1 MFVKINDEINLKVK
15 TCISRDEI
23 SKGMMGKRFRNFDG
37 MLFFMG
43 PDSHCFYMKNCIIPL
58 DIIFIDSDLT
68 ILKIFNDCQPCMDE
82 NCEHYCA
89 DGKYILEV
97 PGGFCEKNNI
107 MEGDSCSIQF

>member
-1 MFVKINDEINLKVK
+1 MYVKINDNIKLKVK
-15 TCISRDEI
+15 TCISKNEI
-23 SKGMMGKRFRNFDG
+23 SKGMMGKRFRGFDG
-37 MLFFMG
+37 MLFFMV

-68 ILKIFNDCQPCMDE
+68 ISKIFNNCPPCSDE

-97 PGGFCEKNNI
+97 PGGFCEENQI
-107 MEGDSCSIQF
+107 FEGDFCSIQI